1 MTRAVILCSAIFGLL
16 LLFHNVDSSTKSRV
30 ITLDED
36 NWEQM
41 LEGEWMVKLWVFCR
55 RFGIFLCSIASIYI
69 FIVIPASPLAS
80 ISSDLLQ
87 T

>member
-1 MTRAVILCSAIFGLL
+1 MMTRAVILCSAIFGLL

-41 LEGEWMVKLWVFCR
+41 LEGEWMVKL
-55 RFGIFLCSIASIYI
+55 
-69 FIVIPASPLAS
+69 
-80 ISSDLLQ
+80 
-87 T
+87 